1 MTNTTTIKETG
12 KEINLYPNENPKNTA
27 EAKKDEKNHDYKSIP
42 KKIKKFKDHSMTH
55 LIGFVNSITVQ
66 KLIRMI

>member
-27 EAKKDEKNHDYKSIP
+27 EAKKDEKTMSINLFQ
-42 KKIKKFKDHSMTH
+42 KK
-55 LIGFVNSITVQ
+55 
-66 KLIRMI
+66 